1 MASFYDHQD
10 SFEQLNSGI
19 SLSEKLKLMHSL
31 LRKHHDFIDQIV
43 VSLYDRSS
51 DMIRSFAWSCC
62 DDVSRLHCEVQLSQ
76 SSSLMEIL
84 ERGRPR
90 VVNSV
95 RDHEGQM
102 ESQHQDGFTQPDVA
116 ASYTLPMYR
125 DGEFIG
131 FIFFNSFR
139 QQVFHESVLNDLDMA
154 GHMISMLVASEKSIV
169 DTLQATVRS
178 AMSFTHHRDPET
190 AEHIDRMSRYSRL
203 IARNLADEFGF
214 DDQFIEHIFLFSPLH
229 DLGKICIPDSILL
242 KQGKLTDA
250 EYEIMKSHAVKGR
263 EMIDALL
270 KNFGLDGVGYIDMLR
285 NIAQYH
291 HEAYD
296 GSGYPE
302 GLQANEIPIEA
313 RIVTVADVFDALT
326 SQRPYKRAWTNDE
339 AFAVLRS
346 MSDRKLDKMCVEA
359 LVTQREAI
367 ENIQQQFRE
376 NPYG

>member
-1 MASFYDHQD
+1 
-10 SFEQLNSGI
+10 
-19 SLSEKLKLMHSL
+19 
-31 LRKHHDFIDQIV
+31 
-43 VSLYDRSS
+43 
-51 DMIRSFAWSCC
+51 
-62 DDVSRLHCEVQLSQ
+62 
-76 SSSLMEIL
+76 MEA
-84 ERGRPR
+84 
-90 VVNSV
+90 
-95 RDHEGQM
+95 
-102 ESQHQDGFTQPDVA
+102 QHQDGFTQPDVA

-139 QQVFHESVLNDLDMA
+139 QQVFQESVLNDLDMA

-169 DTLQATVRS
+169 ETLQATVRS

-214 DDQFIEHIFLFSPLH
+214 DDQYIEHIFLFSPLH

-346 MSDRKLDKMCVEA
+346 MSGRKLDKMCVEA
-359 LVTQREAI
+359 LVTQRVAI